1 MFICNFDIGLSNLT
15 AKQQKN
21 FITVLSILHKH
32 KRFSVF
38 DICTDNLAA
47 MIDALLV
54 GGYIKDV
61 GGSFPWTEFELA
73 PKALEMI
80 KHRLPE

>member
-1 MFICNFDIGLSNLT
+1 MSG
-15 AKQQKN
+15 
-21 FITVLSILHKH
+21 
-32 KRFSVF
+32 
-38 DICTDNLAA
+38 
-47 MIDALLV
+47 

-61 GGSFPWTEFELA
+61 GGSFPWTEVELA

>member
-21 FITVLSILHKH
+21 FSTVLSILHKH

-61 GGSFPWTEFELA
+61 GGSFPWTEVELA

>member
-15 AKQQKN
+15 A
-21 FITVLSILHKH
+21 
-32 KRFSVF
+32 
-38 DICTDNLAA
+38 NLAA

-61 GGSFPWTEFELA
+61 GGSFPWTEVELA
-73 PKALEMI
+73 PKSP
-80 KHRLPE
+80 RND

>member
-1 MFICNFDIGLSNLT
+1 MIKRQHEQVTDNKVALIFGECDAWN
-15 AKQQKN
+15 KRRW
-21 FITVLSILHKH
+21 

-61 GGSFPWTEFELA
+61 GGSFPWTEVELA

>member
-21 FITVLSILHKH
+21 FITVLSILYCPYCIVHTVLSILHKH

-61 GGSFPWTEFELA
+61 GGSFP
-73 PKALEMI
+73 MDGS
-80 KHRLPE
+80 